1 MTANIGDTDRY
12 IRIAVGCALIIW
24 WLLGGPIWAL
34 IGVLPLATAL
44 FRICP
49 AYSILGMNTC
59 GTKKEG

>member
-24 WLLGGPIWAL
+24 GLLGGPFWAV
-34 IGVLPLATAL
+34 IVGAIPLATAL
-44 FRICP
+44 IRYCP

-59 GTKKEG
+59 GTKKE